1 MWIQALSHIIQATK
15 SVELQKEHENYLR
28 SQFQAADVTK
38 DGYLLLDEFAGIV
51 YIKLKNCILK
61 AILQNYYFF
70 VTELLKQFN
79 IDMTA
84 DDIIDVFDEVNTDTT
99 EINGQQVIDE
109 KEFLDF
115 YNSLLE
121 RDVLQII
128 FGQV

>member
-1 MWIQALSHIIQATK
+1 MIYSFNFAK
-15 SVELQKEHENYLR
+15 
-28 SQFQAADVTK
+28 
-38 DGYLLLDEFAGIV
+38 LL
-51 YIKLKNCILK
+51 
-61 AILQNYYFF
+61 FF
-70 VTELLKQFN
+70 VSELLKQFN